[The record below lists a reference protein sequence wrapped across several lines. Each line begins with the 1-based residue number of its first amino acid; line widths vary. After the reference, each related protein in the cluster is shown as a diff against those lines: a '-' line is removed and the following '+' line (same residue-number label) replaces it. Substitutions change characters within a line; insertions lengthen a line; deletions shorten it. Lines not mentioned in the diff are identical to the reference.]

1 MWRACLYDIKAV
13 RIIILN
19 IFQNARSHLNL
30 QHLPHS
36 EPRKSSKVAQ
46 LPRGMW
52 ATSCHPWCS
61 FSEHLS
67 VKIHIALWSTEPE
80 LWRVLRL
87 LKRRS
92 LLQMYE
98 REVLIW
104 MLRTLNRISVKQQRD
119 IQWCP
124 LFLSLALYPVIT
136 HFHICSHKA
145 LKSFKPS
152 VGVGKRPLI
161 NLGSWG
167 PVWLRW

>member
-1 MWRACLYDIKAV
+1 MWSACLYDIKAV

-19 IFQNARSHLNL
+19 IFQNARSHFNL
-30 QHLPHS
+30 LHLSHS

-52 ATSCHPWCS
+52 VTSCHPWCS
-61 FSEHLS
+61 CSEQLS

-92 LLQMYE
+92 SLQMYE

-104 MLRTLNRISVKQQRD
+104 MLRTLNKISVKQQRD

-124 LFLSLALYPVIT
+124 LFLSLSLSIQWSLTFTSVPIR
-136 HFHICSHKA
+136 CWKA
-145 LKSFKPS
+145 LI
-152 VGVGKRPLI
+152 LQ
-161 NLGSWG
+161 
-167 PVWLRW
+167 